1 VHVYHLDKGER
12 IGVYELDERPVLHGF
27 NDIALARDG
36 TVYVTDSTQGAIY
49 RLERGAGKLERWLQ
63 DDRMTVPNGIVLS
76 PDDKRLYVAHWEGL
90 SVIDTKSRERKLLA
104 PPANASV
111 NGMDGLAWH
120 NGAILGMH
128 TSPYFRRVVRI
139 ELKDEGTA
147 IDKVTVVNARA
158 PDYHQTTAAVAGD
171 KLYVVGGSPLQNPYG
186 GPAPAVEPKPQIL
199 RIPL

>member
-1 VHVYHLDKGER
+1 
-12 IGVYELDERPVLHGF
+12 
-27 NDIALARDG
+27 
-36 TVYVTDSTQGAIY
+36 
-49 RLERGAGKLERWLQ
+49 
-63 DDRMTVPNGIVLS
+63 
-76 PDDKRLYVAHWEGL
+76 
-90 SVIDTKSRERKLLA
+90 
-104 PPANASV
+104 
-111 NGMDGLAWH
+111 
-120 NGAILGMH
+120 MH